1 MSRTAREV
9 VELYNI
15 VVWNERNFAL
25 ADELIGD
32 SVVRYD
38 VGYAHTPSA
47 MSKPSIASRTPGACS
62 TSSASTSTSS
72 SPGRLR
78 IRDNRVRVPD
88 EAQGRYR
95 DNDFDHGDLPGR
107 RRAHHR
113 GLELWPQARR
123 LAVTDRVLDEVG
135 YYLLAGAGGEGPA
148 TLMDEARRGEELGF
162 GTAFISERWN
172 VKEASS
178 LVGAACAVTTR
189 MQIATA
195 ATNHNT
201 RHPLITG
208 SWATTMHRLSG
219 GRFTLGIGRGVA
231 AMYAAFGVPSVTTAQ
246 MEDFAQVMR
255 RLWNGEVIFNH
266 DGPIGKYQVLFLD
279 PDFKENIRLAL
290 VAFGPNTLALGG
302 RAFDDVILH
311 TYFTPDTLQRCVKT
325 VKDAAEKA
333 DRDPDSVRV
342 WSCFATVGDHLPEEL
357 RLKKTVARLATYLQG
372 YGDLVVRTNNW
383 DPTVLQRFRE
393 DSVVTSIPGGIDHK
407 ATPEQIE
414 HIATLIP
421 DEWLEPS
428 ATGSAQQCV
437 DRVRKEFDYGAD
449 AVIMH
454 GATPDELEPIID
466 AYRAS

>member
-1 MSRTAREV
+1 
-9 VELYNI
+9 
-15 VVWNERNFAL
+15 
-25 ADELIGD
+25 
-32 SVVRYD
+32 
-38 VGYAHTPSA
+38 
-47 MSKPSIASRTPGACS
+47 
-62 TSSASTSTSS
+62 
-72 SPGRLR
+72 
-78 IRDNRVRVPD
+78 
-88 EAQGRYR
+88 
-95 DNDFDHGDLPGR
+95 
-107 RRAHHR
+107 
-113 GLELWPQARR
+113 
-123 LAVTDRVLDEVG
+123 VTERVLDEVG

-178 LVGAACAVTTR
+178 LVGAACAVTNR

-231 AMYAAFGVPSVTTAQ
+231 AMYGAFGIPAVTTAQ

-255 RLWNGEVIFNH
+255 RLWRGEVIFNH

-311 TYFTPDTLQRCVKT
+311 TYFTPETLQRCVET
-325 VKDAAEKA
+325 VKVSAEKA
-333 DRDPDSVRV
+333 GRDPESVRV

-372 YGDLVVRTNNW
+372 YGDLWCPLTAGILQCCNASGRMPSSRPYLAVSTTRPAPSRSNTSPRSFPTNGW
-383 DPTVLQRFRE
+383 SRRRQGRR
-393 DSVVTSIPGGIDHK
+393 S
-407 ATPEQIE
+407 
-414 HIATLIP
+414 
-421 DEWLEPS
+421 S
-428 ATGSAQQCV
+428 ASTASA
-437 DRVRKEFDYGAD
+437 RSSTTAPMR
-449 AVIMH
+449 
-454 GATPDELEPIID
+454 
-466 AYRAS
+466 

>member
-1 MSRTAREV
+1 M
-9 VELYNI
+9 
-15 VVWNERNFAL
+15 
-25 ADELIGD
+25 
-32 SVVRYD
+32 
-38 VGYAHTPSA
+38 
-47 MSKPSIASRTPGACS
+47 
-62 TSSASTSTSS
+62 SSATTC
-72 SPGRLR
+72 
-78 IRDNRVRVPD
+78 
-88 EAQGRYR
+88 
-95 DNDFDHGDLPGR
+95 
-107 RRAHHR
+107 
-113 GLELWPQARR
+113 WQAP
-123 LAVTDRVLDEVG
+123 
-135 YYLLAGAGGEGPA
+135 AGKGPA

-178 LVGAACAVTTR
+178 LVGAACAVTSR

-231 AMYAAFGVPSVTTAQ
+231 AMYAAFGVPAVTTAQ

-255 RLWNGEVIFNH
+255 RLWHGEVIFNH

-279 PDFKENIRLAL
+279 PDFNEDIRLAL
-290 VAFGPNTLALGG
+290 VAFGPNTLDT
-302 RAFDDVILH
+302 RAAGSS
-311 TYFTPDTLQRCVKT
+311 TTSSCTPTSPPETLQRCVKT

-333 DRDPDSVRV
+333 GRDPDSVRV

-372 YGDLVVRTNNW
+372 YGDLMVTTNGW
-383 DPTVLQRFRE
+383 DPAVLQRFRE

-437 DRVRKEFDYGAD
+437 DRIRKEFDYGAD

-454 GATPDELEPIID
+454 GATPDELEPIVD
-466 AYRAS
+466 AYRASR